1 MSITTKG
8 IAVVT
13 GAAQGIGRAIALR
26 LARDGYDIS
35 VNDLNTNK
43 KNLETV
49 TNEITGVGRRV
60 YPFIGDV
67 SKEED
72 VKNLVSKTAKELG
85 SVDVMVANAGIEH
98 WQPIIESFKLL
109 SAYSASKFAVRGLTQ
124 TAALELGKYGITVN
138 AYAPGIID
146 TSMFDSLDKF
156 LSKEDGKEAGFYKK
170 YYVDTPPIHRLG
182 TPEDIA
188 AVVSFLASKDASF
201 ITGQSISTNGGLYF
215 D

>member
-85 SVDVMVANAGIEH
+85 SVDVVR
-98 WQPIIESFKLL
+98 QKLF
-109 SAYSASKFAVRGLTQ
+109 SCG
-124 TAALELGKYGITVN
+124 
-138 AYAPGIID
+138 
-146 TSMFDSLDKF
+146 
-156 LSKEDGKEAGFYKK
+156 
-170 YYVDTPPIHRLG
+170 
-182 TPEDIA
+182 
-188 AVVSFLASKDASF
+188 
-201 ITGQSISTNGGLYF
+201 SISVLYIPKYQ
-215 D
+215 DGSQCGD